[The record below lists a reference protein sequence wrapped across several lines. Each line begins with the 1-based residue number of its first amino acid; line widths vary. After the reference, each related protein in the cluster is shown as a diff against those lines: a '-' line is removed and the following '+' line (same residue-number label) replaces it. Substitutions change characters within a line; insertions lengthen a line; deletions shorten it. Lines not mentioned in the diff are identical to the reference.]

1 MVPAGARC
9 HHRAE
14 SDAIDSTAALISHRE
29 MLGFA
34 PIPALRRW
42 GISILDVVLPPRCLA
57 CGTGVTTAG
66 TLCAECWRTITF
78 LGAPCCAC
86 CGLPFDFAMGEAMLC
101 GSCSRSPPPFARAR
115 AALRYDEH
123 SRRLVLAFKHGDR
136 LHLAPPFGAWMRRA
150 GAELLAEADLLVP
163 VPLHWTRLFARR
175 YNQAAI
181 LAHAI
186 HAAGGPAVGAD
197 VLLRRRR
204 TPPQGKRN
212 ATARERN
219 VRGAFAV
226 RAGRDVNGKHIVL
239 IDDVFT
245 TGATVGECAKAL
257 CRAGA
262 RKVDVLALART
273 VRVDA

>member
-1 MVPAGARC
+1 
-9 HHRAE
+9 
-14 SDAIDSTAALISHRE
+14 

-34 PIPALRRW
+34 RTPTLRRW
-42 GISILDVVLPPRCLA
+42 GVSILDVVLPPRCLA
-57 CGTGVTTAG
+57 CGTGVTAAG

-86 CGLPFDFAMGEAMLC
+86 CGLPFDFAIGEATLC
-101 GSCSRSPPPFARAR
+101 GSCARSPPPFARAR
-115 AALRYDEH
+115 AAFRYDEN

-150 GAELLAEADLLVP
+150 GAELMAEADLLVP

-175 YNQAAI
+175 HNQAAI

-186 HAAGGPAVGAD
+186 RAAGGPAVGAD

-212 ATARERN
+212 AAARERN

-226 RAGRDVNGKHIVL
+226 KPGRDVSGKHIVL

-257 CRAGA
+257 RRAGA
-262 RKVDVLALART
+262 RQVDVLTLART